1 MQTCTYLIFSASE
14 PVTPNNSNIIVNFG
28 KKKLYKERTAKLELS
43 TEATL
48 VILLIRTN
56 VCLSFCIGCH

>member
-1 MQTCTYLIFSASE
+1 MHTCTYLIFSASE
-14 PVTPNNSNIIVNFG
+14 PVTPNNSNIIVNSG
-28 KKKLYKERTAKLELS
+28 KKKLYKKRAAKLEVS

-56 VCLSFCIGCH
+56 VCLSFV